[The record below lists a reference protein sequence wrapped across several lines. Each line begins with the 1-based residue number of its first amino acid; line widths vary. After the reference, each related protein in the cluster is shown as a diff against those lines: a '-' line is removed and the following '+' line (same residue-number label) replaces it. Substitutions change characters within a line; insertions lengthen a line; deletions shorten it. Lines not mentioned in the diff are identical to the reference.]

1 MKNETFSNMAS
12 KFDKPF
18 TFDRVVRIIVGI
30 VGIAIAVYIIYLL
43 SSVLLPF
50 LVAWLIAYLLN
61 PIVRFVQKKLRIK
74 NRVASVFFTLFLVV
88 GALSGII
95 FLLIPTI
102 EKEVSQINQLIT
114 TFEFSD
120 LRVDGLPINI
130 QDFIKN
136 NVDLRA
142 FTESVTKENANE
154 TLKSIIPALQGIVS
168 STISV
173 ILGAMV
179 IFVIIL
185 YVIFIM
191 IDFEKM
197 NSKWIYFIPFR
208 FRKPVNKIVNDIE
221 RNMNTYFRNQALIC
235 LIAGCLYAI
244 GFQIIG
250 LPLALMMGAMIMVLH
265 MVPYLQAVSIVPAIL
280 LCWLKTAETGGS
292 FWAMVGLTLLI
303 YAIVQCIIDGLLVPK
318 IMGKA
323 TGLNPAV
330 ILLSLSIWG
339 FLLGIVGM
347 IIAIPLTTLLVSYY
361 EEFISSTE
369 NIIIDNKEIDT
380 EPIKEEIGE

>member
-1 MKNETFSNMAS
+1 MNSR
-12 KFDKPF
+12 FDQPF
-18 TFDRVVRIIVGI
+18 TFDRVVRIIGGI
-30 VGIAIAVYIIYLL
+30 IGIALVVYIIYLL
-43 SSVLLPF
+43 RSVLLPF

-61 PIVRFVQKKLRIK
+61 PIVRFAQKRLRVK
-74 NRVASVFFTLFLVV
+74 NRVVAVFLTLFFVLGTFSGLV
-88 GALSGII
+88 
-95 FLLIPTI
+95 FLLIPTV
-102 EKEVSQINQLIT
+102 EKEVLQINQLIT

-120 LRVDGLPINI
+120 IRVDGLPSNI

-142 FTESVTKENANE
+142 FTESVSKENANE
-154 TLKSIIPALQGIVS
+154 TIKSLVPALQGIAS

-179 IFVIIL
+179 VFVIIL
-185 YVIFIM
+185 YIIFIM

-197 NSKWIYFIPFR
+197 NSRWLNFIPSR
-208 FRKPVNKIVNDIE
+208 FRRPVNKIVTDIE
-221 RNMNTYFRNQALIC
+221 KNMNMYFRNQALIC

-250 LPLALMMGAMIMVLH
+250 MPLALMMGIMIMVLH
-265 MVPYLQAVSIVPAIL
+265 MVPYLQAVSIIPAIL

-292 FWAMVGLTLLI
+292 FWGMLGLTLLI
-303 YAIVQCIIDGLLVPK
+303 YAIVQCIVDGLLVPK

-339 FLLGIVGM
+339 FLLGMVGM

-361 EEFISSTE
+361 EELINSTE
-369 NIIIDNKEIDT
+369 PRIVSLEKEKNK
-380 EPIKEEIGE
+380 PLSEE

>member
-1 MKNETFSNMAS
+1 MNKKLSNMAS
-12 KFDKPF
+12 RFDQPF
-18 TFDRVVRIIVGI
+18 TFDRVIRIIAGGI
-30 VGIAIAVYIIYLL
+30 GIALAIYIIYLL
-43 SSVLLPF
+43 RSVLLPF

-61 PIVRFVQKKLRIK
+61 PIVRFIQKKVRVK
-74 NRVASVFFTLFLVV
+74 NRVISVFITLFLVLGV
-88 GALSGII
+88 LGGTIT
-95 FLLIPTI
+95 LLIPTI

-120 LRVDGLPINI
+120 LRVDGLPVNI
-130 QDFIKN
+130 QDFIKEN
-136 NVDLRA
+136 IDLRA
-142 FTESVTKENANE
+142 FTESVSKENANE
-154 TLKSIIPALQGIVS
+154 TIKSLIPALQGIVS

-197 NSKWIYFIPFR
+197 NSRWINFIPFR

-221 RNMNTYFRNQALIC
+221 QNMNTYFRNQALIC

-292 FWAMVGLTLLI
+292 FWGMIGLTLLI
-303 YAIVQCIIDGLLVPK
+303 YAIIQCIIDGLLVPK
-318 IMGKA
+318 IMGRA

-361 EEFISSTE
+361 EEFINSIENTE
-369 NIIIDNKEIDT
+369 IEEKKTEPEAIPKEIGD
-380 EPIKEEIGE
+380 